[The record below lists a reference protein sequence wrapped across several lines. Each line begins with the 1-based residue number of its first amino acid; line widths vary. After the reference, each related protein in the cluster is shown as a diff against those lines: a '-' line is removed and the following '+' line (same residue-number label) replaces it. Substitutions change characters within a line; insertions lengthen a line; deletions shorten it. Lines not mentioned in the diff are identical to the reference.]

1 MNLLDGAIVTLSAFV
16 GLVMENTTRG
26 PGWHFLEI
34 GRRLERARSMAHL
47 LQAGVA
53 EAPEEIEPYLRIL
66 LYIAD
71 SSITYRT
78 RYLTALRTDLVLDL
92 LLVDESNPRSIGF
105 QFAALLDHIENLPD
119 HDHKACDT
127 ERSIVAKAMQA
138 VRLAPMAELSRRD
151 EAGRLGTLDE
161 LLQQL
166 KDDMFDLSDALA
178 THYLSPVVS
187 ARFVSSR

>member
-1 MNLLDGAIVTLSAFV
+1 
-16 GLVMENTTRG
+16 
-26 PGWHFLEI
+26 
-34 GRRLERARSMAHL
+34 MAHL
-47 LQAGVA
+47 LEAGIA

-105 QFAALLDHIENLPD
+105 QFASLLGHLEKLPE
-119 HDHKACDT
+119 HDHMLCDKET
-127 ERSIVAKAMQA
+127 ALVAKAIHA
-138 VRLAPMAELSRRD
+138 VRVAPMAELSRRD
-151 EAGRLGTLDE
+151 KAGHMVALAE

-166 KDDMFDLSDALA
+166 KDDMYDLSDALA
-178 THYLSPVVS
+178 SHYLSPVVS